1 MILLALSLAL
11 TDSPSMPLFDD
22 IPRHETDVP
31 DQHEG
36 AFAYLNRS
44 GRSEASRVR
53 HLVEDWLARY
63 PAHDRDALITRLR
76 STIDDQHRGAFFE
89 LFIHELLLARGHRIL
104 EIEPKL
110 PHTRKSPDFMVQAKE
125 GHLLYLE
132 CVLATGRSQQEVAAQ
147 ARLNQALTALDRTS
161 SPHHFLD
168 LTVHGVP
175 SAPIS
180 INAMTRALR
189 AWIAGLPDDDSAM
202 DAAPF
207 QHQEHGA
214 TISLRA
220 FRRRHPE
227 CARRAIGG
235 RFFPARQVTVD
246 DDVRGALDKKA
257 SRYGALDQPYLVAVN
272 ALGMFDCED
281 AAIDALLGSP
291 CTVVEQTAE
300 GFTHRESR
308 NPDGVWCGPSGA
320 RRKGLSA
327 VLSTEGVDP
336 WNFAVRRGRL
346 IRNPCATAPVLSFD
360 LGVDDFQPEE
370 GRYRITAGQSM
381 GEIFGLP
388 DGWPEA

>member
-1 MILLALSLAL
+1 
-11 TDSPSMPLFDD
+11 MPLFDD
-22 IPRHETDVP
+22 IPRPDTDVP
-31 DQHEG
+31 DQHEA

-44 GRSEASRVR
+44 GRPEASRVR
-53 HLVEDWLARY
+53 QLVEDWLVRY
-63 PAHDRDALITRLR
+63 PAHDRDVLIARLR
-76 STIDDQHRGAFFE
+76 STIDDQHRSAFFE
-89 LFIHELLLARGHRIL
+89 LFVHGMLLARGHRIL

-110 PHTRKSPDFMVQAKE
+110 PHTAKSPDFLVQAKE
-125 GHLLYLE
+125 GHRLYLE

-147 ARLNQALTALDRTS
+147 ARLNQALT
-161 SPHHFLD
+161 
-168 LTVHGVP
+168 VHGVP
-175 SAPIS
+175 TAPVS
-180 INAMTRALR
+180 IKAMTKALR
-189 AWIAGLPDDDSAM
+189 AWIALLPDDDSAM

-207 QHQEHGA
+207 LHQEHGV

-220 FRRRHPE
+220 FPRRHPE
-227 CARRAIGG
+227 RARRAIGA

-246 DDVRGALDKKA
+246 DDVRGALEKKA
-257 SRYGALDQPYLVAVN
+257 SRYGALDQPYVVAVN
-272 ALGMFDCED
+272 ALGMFARED

-291 CTVVEQTAE
+291 CLVVEQTAD

-336 WNFAVRRGRL
+336 WHFAVRRGRL
-346 IRNPCATAPVLSFD
+346 IRNPWATAPVSSID
-360 LGVDDFQPEE
+360 LGLDDFQPEE

-381 GEIFGLP
+381 GEIFSLP